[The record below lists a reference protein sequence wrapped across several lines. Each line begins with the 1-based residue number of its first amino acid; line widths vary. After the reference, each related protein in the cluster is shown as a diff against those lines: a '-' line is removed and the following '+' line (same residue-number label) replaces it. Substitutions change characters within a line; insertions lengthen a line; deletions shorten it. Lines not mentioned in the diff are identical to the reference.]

1 MIPAFTL
8 LLIHAQHPAAAASGT
23 YGGTTTLSATLTAGG
38 TGVSGKTISFTLNG
52 NPAGTGSTN
61 GSGVATI
68 SNVSLSG
75 VGAGSYP
82 TGVGAS
88 FVGDASPAR

>member
-1 MIPAFTL
+1 
-8 LLIHAQHPAAAASGT
+8 
-23 YGGTTTLSATLTAGG
+23 
-38 TGVSGKTISFTLNG
+38 VSGKTISFTLNG

-68 SNVSLSG
+68 SGVSVSG
-75 VGAGSYP
+75 IGAGSYP

-88 FVGDASPAR
+88 FAGDASYGSGSGTNSLTIAKASQTITFGSLSSKTYGDPPFGLTATASS